1 MLVSQERSGTLED
14 DMAHDTALTLTLK
27 RLNGAAELVLMTLGR
42 GNSADWASRTVRAR
56 LTRLQLVTD
65 VASLTLTERGERAA
79 RILLGDLDV
88 ELHTARAQARKAAET
103 HVRPPSTLRWIGWS
117 EGAIEHP

>member
-1 MLVSQERSGTLED
+1 MTD
-14 DMAHDTALTLTLK
+14 NAALMLTLK
-27 RLNGAAELVLMTLGR
+27 RLTGSDELALMTLGR
-42 GNSADWASRTVRAR
+42 GNSANWASRTTRAR

-65 VASLTLTERGERAA
+65 VTSLTLTERGERVA
-79 RILLGDLDV
+79 RIMLGNLDV
-88 ELHTARAQARKAAET
+88 ELHTTRAQARKAAET

>member
-1 MLVSQERSGTLED
+1 
-14 DMAHDTALTLTLK
+14 MAHDTALTLTLK

-56 LTRLQLVTD
+56 LARLELVTD